1 MFALLSIPSNL
12 GYFALGALIGVE
24 SMGVPVPGE
33 TALFAASILASRGE
47 LSIELVIVAA
57 AIGAIV
63 GDNIGFVIGR
73 HGGRRLFLTHRV
85 PGVEHRRRAL
95 ASGEDFFERHGPK
108 AVFLGRWVALLR
120 ITAAWLAGM
129 TGMPWRTFLFYNA
142 LGGVAWAISIGL
154 AGYFVGAA
162 AEQIIKDVGIGAAI
176 ATGLAVVAA
185 VLIARWRRRVS
196 ERETE
201 VAAGPEPE
209 PERAKP

>member
-1 MFALLSIPSNL
+1 M
-12 GYFALGALIGVE
+12 LIGVE
-24 SMGVPVPGE
+24 SMGIPVPGE
-33 TALFAASILASRGE
+33 TALFAASILASRGD
-47 LSIELVIVAA
+47 LSIELVILAA

-73 HGGRRLFLTHRV
+73 HGGRRLFLTKRV

-129 TGMPWRTFLFYNA
+129 TGMRWRTFLFYNA

-154 AGYFVGAA
+154 AGYFAGAA
-162 AEQIIKDVGIGAAI
+162 AERIIKDIGIGAAI
-176 ATGLAVVAA
+176 ATGVAIVGA
-185 VLIARWRRRVS
+185 VLFARWRRRVS
-196 ERETE
+196 ERE
-201 VAAGPEPE
+201 AAAEAGAMLGPEPE
-209 PERAKP
+209 PERAEP